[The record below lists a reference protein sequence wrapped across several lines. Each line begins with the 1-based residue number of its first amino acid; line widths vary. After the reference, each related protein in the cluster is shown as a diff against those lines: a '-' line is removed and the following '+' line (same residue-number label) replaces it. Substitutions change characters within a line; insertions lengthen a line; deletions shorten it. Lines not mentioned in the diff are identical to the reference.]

1 MSDLDWVEKPKEKV
15 ETYQERVTREKQEQE
30 EKAMKLSEFIGLS
43 TEFGTLDPD
52 EQELMKEHCEIMWE
66 YYEILSKRIDAF
78 QSEGRGEGKGER

>member
-30 EKAMKLSEFIGLS
+30 EKAMKLSEFIGYS
-43 TEFGTLDPD
+43 DEFETLDPD

-78 QSEGRGEGKGER
+78 